1 MYSVIDMIFC
11 KREHR
16 GECMCVDD
24 SICDEFLYNKTRGSL
39 ISSCVIKT
47 TGNSGFGENLYHFSA
62 KNLNL
67 EEAMAFFIGQNY
79 SFQTLGEGK
88 VLGRGG
94 DKVHLTDLEEE
105 VN

>member
-47 TGNSGFGENLYHFSA
+47 TGNSGFGENLYHLGA

-67 EEAMAFFIGQNY
+67 EEAMAFFNWSKLLFPDTWRRKSAGQ
-79 SFQTLGEGK
+79 E
-88 VLGRGG
+88 R
-94 DKVHLTDLEEE
+94 
-105 VN
+105 